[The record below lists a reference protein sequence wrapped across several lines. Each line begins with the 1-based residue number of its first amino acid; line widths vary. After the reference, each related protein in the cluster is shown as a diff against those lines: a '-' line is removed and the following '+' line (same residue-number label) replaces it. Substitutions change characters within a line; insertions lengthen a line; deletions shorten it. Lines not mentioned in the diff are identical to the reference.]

1 MPEYVIPKDL
11 KHVVTAALQEDVGG
25 GDVSSLLVPEDQSG
39 DAYILCR
46 QEKAVICGI
55 PWVNEVFS
63 QLDSHLELD
72 WLCTEG
78 EEVGL
83 NTKIARISGNTRAIL
98 TGERTALNFLQTLSG
113 TATQTRTYV
122 DLIKKTKATLLDTR
136 KTLPGL
142 RASQKYA
149 VMVGGGCNHR
159 KGLFDAYLIKE
170 NHIQSCGGI
179 TEAIKTARKLDP
191 YLTLEIEV
199 KNTDEL
205 DEALTA
211 MPDIIMLDNF
221 PLLEL
226 KKAVEINKGRVKLEA
241 SGGIGKDSVVEIAE
255 TGVDYI
261 SIGNLTKNCKAID
274 LSLLITND
282 EFL

>member
-1 MPEYVIPKDL
+1 MPKYVIPKDL
-11 KHVVTAALQEDVGG
+11 KNVVTAALQEDVGG
-25 GDVSSLLVPEDQSG
+25 GDVSSLLVPENQIG

-46 QEKAVICGI
+46 QEEAVICGI

-63 QLDSHLELD
+63 QLDSHLKLD
-72 WLCTEG
+72 WLFTEG

-83 NTKIARISGNTRAIL
+83 NAKIARISGNTRAIL

-149 VMVGGGCNHR
+149 VAVGGGCNHR
-159 KGLFDAYLIKE
+159 HGLFDAYLIKE

-179 TEAIKTARKLDP
+179 TVAIKTARKLNP
-191 YLTLEIEV
+191 HLKLEIEV
-199 KNTDEL
+199 KNMDEL

-226 KKAVEINKGRVKLEA
+226 KKAVEINKERVKLEA

-261 SIGNLTKNCKAID
+261 SIGNLTKNCEAID
-274 LSLLITND
+274 LSLLIKND

>member
-25 GDVSSLLVPEDQSG
+25 GDVSSLLVPEEQSD

-46 QEKAVICGI
+46 QEEAVICGI

-83 NTKIARISGNTRAIL
+83 NTAIARISGNTRAIL

-179 TEAIKTARKLDP
+179 TEAIKTARKLNP
-191 YLTLEIEV
+191 HLTLEIEV

-211 MPDIIMLDNF
+211 VPDIIMLDNF
-221 PLLEL
+221 PLFEL

-261 SIGNLTKNCKAID
+261 SIGSLTKNCKAID